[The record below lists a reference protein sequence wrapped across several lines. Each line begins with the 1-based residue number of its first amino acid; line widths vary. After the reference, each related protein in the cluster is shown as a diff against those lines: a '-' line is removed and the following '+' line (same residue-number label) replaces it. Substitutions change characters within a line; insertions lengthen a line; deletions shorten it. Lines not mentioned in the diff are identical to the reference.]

1 MEGFLAMAIFIL
13 DAINVDGMK
22 MDVQIK
28 RSSKTLNDRDCS
40 GFWFYEVKFFCLPFI
55 MPTNRAVINRQG
67 LP

>member
-1 MEGFLAMAIFIL
+1 MEGFLAMAIFII

-40 GFWFYEVKFFCLPFI
+40 GFWFYEVKFFAFLS
-55 MPTNRAVINRQG
+55 
-67 LP
+67 